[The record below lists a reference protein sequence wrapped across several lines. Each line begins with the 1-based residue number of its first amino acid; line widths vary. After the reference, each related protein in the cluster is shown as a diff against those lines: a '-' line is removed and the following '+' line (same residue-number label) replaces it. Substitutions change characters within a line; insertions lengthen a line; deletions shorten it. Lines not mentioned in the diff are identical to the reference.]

1 MHQMQM
7 NTDRRAME
15 FALDRCRE
23 LERGLAFEFEQ
34 REKTDA
40 ENRELARQLEN
51 VQRQLEGLARVA
63 AKGGLGDMTN
73 QGSPGP
79 HPMEVTGHDCTDKP
93 DRAMPTQPPILINTD
108 MLEHAFTLLCNVDD
122 HLSARWQMGFDR
134 FKERYHRAKE

>member
-63 AKGGLGDMTN
+63 AKRGLGDMTN
-73 QGSPGP
+73 QCSPGP
-79 HPMEVTGHDCTDKP
+79 QETMGMSPGPEPGHQDEA
-93 DRAMPTQPPILINTD
+93 RRPPILINTD